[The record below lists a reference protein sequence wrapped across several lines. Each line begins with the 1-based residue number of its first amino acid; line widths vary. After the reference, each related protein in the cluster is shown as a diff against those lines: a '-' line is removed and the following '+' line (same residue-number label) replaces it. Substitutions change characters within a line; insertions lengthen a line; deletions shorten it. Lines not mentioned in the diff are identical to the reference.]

1 MRSLV
6 IWAMLAAS
14 ASATHPIA
22 GVVSLL
28 QDLQIQAKEEGAAEA
43 SLFQKFTYWCK
54 TTTKDLDKNIRKE
67 KKAISELTDKIDGLT
82 TDIGVLAE
90 EISKL
95 GTEIAAMESA
105 AAKAKKMR
113 DDEVDLYKSE
123 QDNFGGTID
132 AVDIAIDTM
141 EDSEALLQSPGKK
154 QKVRQAAALLTP
166 AKRAEVESLLQ
177 VDAAPA
183 APEAKAYQFKSGN
196 IIETFK
202 GMNTEFEG
210 EKLDSE
216 QAETNKQNAYNLAKQ
231 ARDTAIKAAQDS
243 KEEKEGI
250 KGDKGSSKSSA
261 DSDRSSE
268 KNDLVADST
277 SLDNTEKECVTK
289 TAEWNDRSA
298 TREGELKALEMAQK
312 ILSKVTD
319 VRNPDSHHIPQKSL
333 IENSQNVEED
343 SSRLQRI
350 TGIISF
356 LQVDDPRTKAVN
368 LLKQAAT
375 SGHSKAL
382 QDLAEQLRTYE
393 GPFDKVNGMIQKM
406 IFRLMSEQKDEDD
419 HKNWCDMETEKNTES
434 KDDKSDKMRDMKAA
448 ITQLDSEIKILIN
461 EISNNNERVATLISE
476 KKQETELRNENHE
489 EIVATIKDSQDAQAA
504 VAQATAVLKDF
515 YKNSGMTPKEPWEF
529 VQTGS
534 SPDTWDSSY
543 SGTSDPN
550 SSDGVL
556 TLLDGVMQKFSK
568 MEADSKAADETD
580 QKNFENDMAA
590 NKVEVATKGTDTEMK
605 TSKKDSLQQ
614 KMENTAAMLKSTTAE
629 HDAVHQY
636 LKDLEPACGT
646 GDSSYGD
653 RKQARSD
660 EITALRK
667 AQGILTEA
675 FRAKGFL
682 QK

>member
-1 MRSLV
+1 MRAFPLV
-6 IWAMLAAS
+6 LLAFGIAS
-14 ASATHPIA
+14 VDAAHPIA

-28 QDLQIQAKEEGAAEA
+28 QDLQIQAKEEGAAEQG
-43 SLFQKFTYWCK
+43 LFQKFTYWCK
-54 TTTKDLDKNIRKE
+54 TTSKELSKNIKKE
-67 KKAISELTDKIDGLT
+67 KTKISELSDKIEGLT
-82 TDIGVLAE
+82 TDIGVFTE
-90 EISKL
+90 EISTL
-95 GTEIAAMESA
+95 GTEIAKMESA
-105 AAKAKKMR
+105 AAKAKKLR
-113 DDEVDLYKSE
+113 DDEHDLYNQE

-132 AVDIAIDTM
+132 AVDIAVDTM
-141 EDSEALLQSPGKK
+141 EESEAASF
-154 QKVRQAAALLTP
+154 
-166 AKRAEVESLLQ
+166 LQ
-177 VDAAPA
+177 VKAAPA
-183 APEAKAYQFKSGN
+183 KPEAQAYQFKSGN

-202 GMNTEFEG
+202 GMNSEFEG
-210 EKLDSE
+210 DKLDSN
-216 QAETNKQNAYNLAKQ
+216 QRETNKLNAYKLAKS
-231 ARDTAIKAAQDS
+231 ARDRAIKAAQDS
-243 KEEKEGI
+243 KNEKEGI
-250 KGDKGSSKSSA
+250 KGDKGSAKSSA
-261 DSDRSSE
+261 ESDRGSE
-268 KNDLVADST
+268 QKALVADST
-277 SLDNTEKECVTK
+277 SLDDTTKECTTK
-289 TAEWNDRSA
+289 TAEWETRSA
-298 TREGELKALEMAQK
+298 TREGELKSLSMAQK

-319 VRNPDSHHIPQKSL
+319 VRNPDEHEIPQKSL
-333 IENSQNVEED
+333 ITKSQYVEED

-350 TGIISF
+350 TGILSLI
-356 LQVDDPRTKAVN
+356 QVDDPRTKAVN
-368 LLKQAAT
+368 LLRQAAT
-375 SGHSKAL
+375 AGHSKAL

-434 KDDKSDKMRDMKAA
+434 KDDKDQKMKDMKASV
-448 ITQLDSEIKILIN
+448 TQLDSEIKILIR
-461 EISNNNERVATLISE
+461 EIANNDERVATLTSE

-504 VAQATAVLKDF
+504 IAQATAVLKDF
-515 YKNSGMTPKEPWEF
+515 YKKSGMTPKEPWEF
-529 VQTGS
+529 LQMSS

-580 QKNFENDMAA
+580 QQNYDNDMAA
-590 NKVEVATKGTDTEMK
+590 KKVELETTATDSEMK

-614 KMENTAAMLKSTTAE
+614 KMETTQAQLKSTTAE

-636 LKDLEPACGT
+636 LKDLEPACGV

>member
-1 MRSLV
+1 
-6 IWAMLAAS
+6 
-14 ASATHPIA
+14 
-22 GVVSLL
+22 
-28 QDLQIQAKEEGAAEA
+28 
-43 SLFQKFTYWCK
+43 
-54 TTTKDLDKNIRKE
+54 
-67 KKAISELTDKIDGLT
+67 
-82 TDIGVLAE
+82 
-90 EISKL
+90 
-95 GTEIAAMESA
+95 
-105 AAKAKKMR
+105 
-113 DDEVDLYKSE
+113 LYNQE

-132 AVDIAIDTM
+132 AVDIAVDTM
-141 EDSEALLQSPGKK
+141 EESEAASF
-154 QKVRQAAALLTP
+154 
-166 AKRAEVESLLQ
+166 LQ
-177 VDAAPA
+177 VKAAPA
-183 APEAKAYQFKSGN
+183 KPEAQAYQFKSGN

-202 GMNTEFEG
+202 GMNSEFEG
-210 EKLDSE
+210 DKLDSN
-216 QAETNKQNAYNLAKQ
+216 QRETNKLNAYKLAKS
-231 ARDTAIKAAQDS
+231 ARDRAIKAAQDS
-243 KEEKEGI
+243 KNEKEGI
-250 KGDKGSSKSSA
+250 KGDKGSAKSSA
-261 DSDRSSE
+261 ESDRGSE
-268 KNDLVADST
+268 QKALVADST
-277 SLDNTEKECVTK
+277 SLDDTTKECTTK
-289 TAEWNDRSA
+289 TAEWETRSA
-298 TREGELKALEMAQK
+298 TREGELKSLSMAQK

-319 VRNPDSHHIPQKSL
+319 VRNPDEHEIPQKSL
-333 IENSQNVEED
+333 ITKSQYVEED

-350 TGIISF
+350 TGILSLI
-356 LQVDDPRTKAVN
+356 QVDDPRTKAVN
-368 LLKQAAT
+368 LLRQAAT
-375 SGHSKAL
+375 AGHSKAL

-434 KDDKSDKMRDMKAA
+434 KDDKDQKMKDMKASV
-448 ITQLDSEIKILIN
+448 TQLDSEIKILIR
-461 EISNNNERVATLISE
+461 EIANNDERVATLTSE

-504 VAQATAVLKDF
+504 IAQATAVLKDF
-515 YKNSGMTPKEPWEF
+515 YKKSGMTPKEPWEF
-529 VQTGS
+529 LQMSS

-580 QKNFENDMAA
+580 QQNYDNDMAA
-590 NKVEVATKGTDTEMK
+590 KKVELETTATDSEMK

-614 KMENTAAMLKSTTAE
+614 KMETTQAQLKSTTAE

-636 LKDLEPACGT
+636 LKDLEPACGV

>member
-1 MRSLV
+1 
-6 IWAMLAAS
+6 
-14 ASATHPIA
+14 
-22 GVVSLL
+22 VSLL

-43 SLFQKFTYWCK
+43 GLFQKFTYWCK
-54 TTTKDLDKNIRKE
+54 TTSKELNKNIAEE
-67 KKAISELTDKIDGLT
+67 KTKISELSDKIEGLT
-82 TDIGVLAE
+82 TDIGVLTE
-90 EISKL
+90 EISTL
-95 GTEIAAMESA
+95 GTEIADMESA
-105 AAKAKKMR
+105 SAKAKKLR
-113 DDEVDLYKSE
+113 DDEHDLYNKE
-123 QDNFGGTID
+123 QGNFEGTID
-132 AVDIAIDTM
+132 AVDVAVDTM
-141 EDSEALLQSPGKK
+141 EESEAASF
-154 QKVRQAAALLTP
+154 
-166 AKRAEVESLLQ
+166 LQ
-177 VDAAPA
+177 VSAAPA
-183 APEAKAYQFKSGN
+183 KPEAQAYQFKSGN

-210 EKLDSE
+210 EKLDSN
-216 QAETNKQNAYNLAKQ
+216 QRETNKLNAYKLAKQ
-231 ARDTAIKAAQDS
+231 ARDRAIKAAQDS
-243 KEEKEGI
+243 KNEKEGI

-261 DSDRSSE
+261 ESDKAAE
-268 KNDLVADST
+268 MKALVADST
-277 SLDNTEKECVTK
+277 SLDDTNKECTTK
-289 TAEWNDRSA
+289 TAEWEERSA
-298 TREGELKALEMAQK
+298 TREGELKALSMAQK

-319 VRNPDSHHIPQKSL
+319 VRNPDEHEIPQKSL
-333 IENSQNVEED
+333 ITKSQFVEED

-350 TGIISF
+350 TGILSLI
-356 LQVDDPRTKAVN
+356 QVDDPRTKAVN
-368 LLKQAAT
+368 LLRQAAT
-375 SGHSKAL
+375 AGHSKAL

-434 KDDKSDKMRDMKAA
+434 KDDKDQKMRDMKAS
-448 ITQLDSEIKILIN
+448 ITQLDSEIKILIR
-461 EISNNNERVATLISE
+461 EIAANDERVATLTSE
-476 KKQETELRNENHE
+476 KKTETELRNENHE

-515 YKNSGMTPKEPWEF
+515 YKKSGMTPKEPWEF
-529 VQTGS
+529 LQVSS

-580 QKNFENDMAA
+580 QKNYDNDMAA
-590 NKVEVATKGTDTEMK
+590 KKVELETTATDSEMK

-614 KMENTAAMLKSTTAE
+614 KMETTQAQLKSTTAE

-636 LKDLEPACGT
+636 LKDLEPACGV